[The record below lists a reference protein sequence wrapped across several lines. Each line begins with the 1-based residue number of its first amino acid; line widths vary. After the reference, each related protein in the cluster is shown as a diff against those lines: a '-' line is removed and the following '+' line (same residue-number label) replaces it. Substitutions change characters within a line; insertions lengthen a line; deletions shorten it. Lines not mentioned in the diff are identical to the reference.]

1 MRKFLVPLVFF
12 LVALVA
18 LGAAASALAPGNYVV
33 GDDLPAGWYSL
44 AVGESS
50 LSSLYLPSGC
60 SVTVAEG
67 ILLQQ
72 VEVKGFTLEAGIY
85 TVGTQVPPGL
95 YSIEAMPDNF
105 ANYRI
110 KDDSGKSVLVGV
122 VDFERNGR
130 IGSIQLLDG
139 FTVEFDRKVRFG
151 PASGLQ
157 YE

>member
-12 LVALVA
+12 FVALVA

-67 ILLQQ
+67 MLLQQ

-105 ANYRI
+105 SNYTI
-110 KDDSGKSVLVGV
+110 YDDSGRSVLGGV
-122 VDFERNGR
+122 IDFERNGR
-130 IGSIQLLDG
+130 IGNIELLDG
-139 FTVEFDRKVRFG
+139 YKVEFDRQVCFG
-151 PASGLQ
+151 PAGGLKF
-157 YE
+157 E